1 VQKKKY
7 SERFFNQLIKSWWV
21 KVPTNIFIF
30 VITVVSAFLEFRN
43 AGLTTLFWGLFAAS
57 TAIVLLN
64 IAFIVIPL
72 VKEWL
77 KEKENKKAQQKTFL
91 DYRSKI
97 TILYSLIE
105 DLDAYKKTLLFK
117 KNTRN
122 AKKNIKAVTSF
133 WNEDEIKVTLN
144 VGEQDKIQPGTKLLV
159 YRTDGV
165 DAEGHQIE
173 RRIALVQ
180 VTYIQAKNNVSHAV
194 IERQIDQEFWE
205 QITGKLSTEK
215 QVHLPSNFAVPYIPK
230 EIENLSE
237 EDVEIFRQ
245 YLLAIYNNLIQIG
258 FSGLYQSQEEIP

>member
-1 VQKKKY
+1 
-7 SERFFNQLIKSWWV
+7 
-21 KVPTNIFIF
+21 
-30 VITVVSAFLEFRN
+30 
-43 AGLTTLFWGLFAAS
+43 
-57 TAIVLLN
+57 
-64 IAFIVIPL
+64 
-72 VKEWL
+72 
-77 KEKENKKAQQKTFL
+77 
-91 DYRSKI
+91 
-97 TILYSLIE
+97 LIE